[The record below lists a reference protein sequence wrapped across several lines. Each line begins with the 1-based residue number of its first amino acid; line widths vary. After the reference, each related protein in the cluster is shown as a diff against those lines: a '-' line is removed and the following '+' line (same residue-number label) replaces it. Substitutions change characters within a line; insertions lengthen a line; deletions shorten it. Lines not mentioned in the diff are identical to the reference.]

1 MSAGTNTRLGVLLMV
16 ATTLIF
22 SIQDGLSLHLSSTY
36 NVYMVVMVRYW
47 FFAAFVMTVSA
58 KQAGGLSNAARTK
71 QPVIQAF
78 RGVLL
83 AAEICV
89 MVTAFTLLGMVE
101 SLAIFSAYTLIVA
114 ALSGPILGETVGW
127 RRWLAIAVGFCGVL
141 VILEPGFGVF
151 SPYAIIPVLAAFM
164 CAGDFRARI
173 RSVLPLC
180 DHPRSRRFH
189 VRTLQPAHAICRPPR
204 QHRNQLLLDRRHG
217 VPVDECRRRVS
228 F

>member
-16 ATTLIF
+16 ATTMIF
-22 SIQDGLSLHLSSTY
+22 ALQDGLSLHLSSTY

-58 KQAGGLSNAARTK
+58 KQAGGLRNAARTK
-71 QPVIQAF
+71 QPALQAF

-89 MVTAFTLLGMVE
+89 MVTGFTLLGMVE

-127 RRWLAIAVGFCGVL
+127 RRWLAIAVG
-141 VILEPGFGVF
+141 
-151 SPYAIIPVLAAFM
+151 
-164 CAGDFRARI
+164 
-173 RSVLPLC
+173 
-180 DHPRSRRFH
+180 
-189 VRTLQPAHAICRPPR
+189 
-204 QHRNQLLLDRRHG
+204 
-217 VPVDECRRRVS
+217 
-228 F
+228 